1 MKRVA
6 KAVRG
11 EAKVSEERRGE
22 LIALSERPDEE
33 IDLSEIPELTETFWQ
48 NAVRNP
54 FYKPVKKQVTVRVDA
69 DVLQWLRDQE
79 PEGYQ
84 TRLNAVLRREML
96 RDLEKRRA

>member
-1 MKRVA
+1 MKRIA
-6 KAVRG
+6 KAVQA
-11 EAKVSEERRGE
+11 ENVVSEERRRE
-22 LIALSERPDEE
+22 LVASSERPDSE
-33 IDLSEIPELTETFWQ
+33 IDFSDIPELTESFWQ

-69 DVLQWLRDQE
+69 DVLQWLREQA

-84 TRLNAVLRREML
+84 TQLNAVLRREML

>member
-6 KAVRG
+6 KAVLG
-11 EAKVSEERRGE
+11 ESRISEERRAE
-22 LIALSERPDEE
+22 LIALSERPDSE
-33 IDLSEIPELTETFWQ
+33 IDLSDIPELTESFWR

-69 DVLQWLRDQE
+69 DVLQWLREKAPD
-79 PEGYQ
+79 GYQ
-84 TRLNAVLRREML
+84 THLNALLRREML

>member
-1 MKRVA
+1 MKRIA
-6 KAVRG
+6 KAVLG
-11 EAKVSEERRGE
+11 EDGVSEERRRE
-22 LIALSERPDEE
+22 LVALSERPDDE
-33 IDLSEIPELTETFWQ
+33 IDFSDIPELTESFWQ

-69 DVLQWLRDQE
+69 DVLQWLREQA

-84 TRLNAVLRREML
+84 TQLNAVLRREML